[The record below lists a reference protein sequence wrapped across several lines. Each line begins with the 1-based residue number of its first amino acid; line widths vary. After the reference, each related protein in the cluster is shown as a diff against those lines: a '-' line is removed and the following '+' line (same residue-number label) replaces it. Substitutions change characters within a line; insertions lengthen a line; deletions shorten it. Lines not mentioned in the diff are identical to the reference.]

1 MEEIQLFLEEAKELM
16 QKAVNHTSAE
26 LVKIRAGKAMP
37 NLLDGIMVNY
47 YGSPTP
53 LQQVSSVNTPDAR
66 TLTIKPW
73 ERNLIGEIEKAII
86 NSDLGLAPQNNGEMV
101 ILTIPPLTE
110 ERRKQLVKLAK
121 QETEAGKVSVRTIRK
136 ETNDSLK
143 KLQKD
148 GASEDDVKRAEEVVQ
163 KYTDQYSAKIDEL
176 LVKKEQ
182 EILTV

>member
-1 MEEIQLFLEEAKELM
+1 MEEIQLYLEEAKELM
-16 QKAVNHTSAE
+16 QKAVNHTGAE

-37 NLLDGIMVNY
+37 NLLDGIMVSY

-73 ERNLIGEIEKAII
+73 ERNLISEIEKAII

-121 QETEAGKVSVRTIRK
+121 QETESGKVAIRTIRK

-148 GASEDDVKRAEEVVQ
+148 GASEDEIKRAEDVVQ
-163 KYTDQYSAKIDEL
+163 KYTDQFSVKIDEL
-176 LVKKEQ
+176 LAKKEQ